1 MASFGQDTQTEL
13 PPSQSFLKNPFSI
26 RNILNLSEEPQDRCA
41 QNTSNQRFPIVPQV
55 VRPLEFGRYTNVEV
69 GLACY
74 RTTQR
79 LSALRNFPPWLLGT
93 RFMRFLPGKWMKTKR
108 CYLVHVHLRNFY
120 TRRVDV
126 SFQPRLKGFLPL
138 CHLRYLLLR
147 WNLRKKRKKIPQEL
161 WFMEYEQDPTL
172 MEEKLIEG
180 GGGVHTYANVTAMA
194 SSLNGLNCLTSYLGW
209 FFKTFFKRFFFFLGM
224 KLYFTLWRPKSYLM
238 CKTIISFWKY
248 NFWLILR

>member
-1 MASFGQDTQTEL
+1 MASFGQDTQREL
-13 PPSQSFLKNPFSI
+13 PPSQSFFNNPFSI

-55 VRPLEFGRYTNVEV
+55 VRPVEFGRYANVEV

-79 LSALRNFPPWLLGT
+79 VSALRNFPPWLLGT
-93 RFMRFLPGKWMKTKR
+93 RLMRFLPGKWMKTKR

-147 WNLRKKRKKIPQEL
+147 WNLRNWKGRKFHQNYDLWSANKTRLWWKRSWLRVGVGYIH
-161 WFMEYEQDPTL
+161 MEMLLQWQARWTGWTVSHLIWADFLKPFLNTSFFPGNEAVLYT
-172 MEEKLIEG
+172 MTAEKLPH
-180 GGGVHTYANVTAMA
+180 VQ
-194 SSLNGLNCLTSYLGW
+194 SY
-209 FFKTFFKRFFFFLGM
+209 
-224 KLYFTLWRPKSYLM
+224 Y
-238 CKTIISFWKY
+238 
-248 NFWLILR
+248 

>member
-13 PPSQSFLKNPFSI
+13 PPSQSFFKNPFSI

-126 SFQPRLKGFLPL
+126 AKV
-138 CHLRYLLLR
+138 
-147 WNLRKKRKKIPQEL
+147 KRVFTAL
-161 WFMEYEQDPTL
+161 SPTL
-172 MEEKLIEG
+172 S
-180 GGGVHTYANVTAMA
+180 T
-194 SSLNGLNCLTSYLGW
+194 
-209 FFKTFFKRFFFFLGM
+209 
-224 KLYFTLWRPKSYLM
+224 FTLESAKEKEENSSRTMIYGVRTRPDFDGREVDGGWGWGTYICKCYCNGKLAERAELSYIL
-238 CKTIISFWKY
+238 FE
-248 NFWLILR
+248 LIF

>member
-1 MASFGQDTQTEL
+1 MLIIYISKSSRKSDFTNWRTMCRLSVSNLFKVETDWRPEVLFFTPFMIHRLEHRQESYRTIARWRLSDKTHK
-13 PPSQSFLKNPFSI
+13 QSCRHRSLFLKNPFSI

-93 RFMRFLPGKWMKTKR
+93 HFMRFLPGKWMKTKR

-147 WNLRKKRKKIPQEL
+147 WNLRKKRKKIP
-161 WFMEYEQDPTL
+161 
-172 MEEKLIEG
+172 
-180 GGGVHTYANVTAMA
+180 
-194 SSLNGLNCLTSYLGW
+194 
-209 FFKTFFKRFFFFLGM
+209 
-224 KLYFTLWRPKSYLM
+224 
-238 CKTIISFWKY
+238 
-248 NFWLILR
+248 